1 LFITSLHKQIHKSCS
16 GVYRG
21 EHMERI
27 YTYFSLLSM
36 LFSLYFGGL
45 AAFSFVD
52 ENMDKM
58 YLNIGYCALFLSIM
72 IFTLDAKKHK
82 KTDHHNQ

>member
-1 LFITSLHKQIHKSCS
+1 MFIISRHKKIHRSCS
-16 GVYRG
+16 GIYRG

-52 ENMDKM
+52 ENMNKM

>member
-1 LFITSLHKQIHKSCS
+1 
-16 GVYRG
+16 
-21 EHMERI
+21 MERI

-72 IFTLDAKKHK
+72 IFTL
-82 KTDHHNQ
+82 

>member
-1 LFITSLHKQIHKSCS
+1 
-16 GVYRG
+16 
-21 EHMERI
+21 
-27 YTYFSLLSM
+27 M

-72 IFTLDAKKHK
+72 IFTLDVKKHK

>member
-1 LFITSLHKQIHKSCS
+1 MFIISRHKKIHRSCS
-16 GVYRG
+16 GIYRG

-72 IFTLDAKKHK
+72 ILTLDAKKHK